1 MNSEILS
8 IDTITKMVQL
18 EAENKELK
26 ETIVKVIDDAN
37 TYLKKIKT
45 AIIYIKSSYDENENV
60 LTHTFDKDNLKELF
74 DILRLDNENR

>member
-8 IDTITKMVQL
+8 IDTITKMVKL

-26 ETIVKVIDDAN
+26 ETLVKVIDDAN
-37 TYLKKIKT
+37 TYLKKFRI
-45 AIIYIKSSYDENENV
+45 ALIYIKGSYDENENV
-60 LTHTFDKDNLKELF
+60 LTHTFDRDNLKEIF

>member
-26 ETIVKVIDDAN
+26 ETLVKVIDDAN

>member
-26 ETIVKVIDDAN
+26 ETLVKVIDDAN
-37 TYLKKIKT
+37 TYLHQLRKILD
-45 AIIYIKSSYDENENV
+45 YINKCKYMPEAYKNEILDIVKEKDEN
-60 LTHTFDKDNLKELF
+60 
-74 DILRLDNENR
+74 R